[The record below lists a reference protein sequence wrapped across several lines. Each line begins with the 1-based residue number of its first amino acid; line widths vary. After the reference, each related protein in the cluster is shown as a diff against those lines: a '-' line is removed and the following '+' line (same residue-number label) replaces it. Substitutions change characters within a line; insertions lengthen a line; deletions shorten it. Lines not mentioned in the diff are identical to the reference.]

1 MDPLEKRRGYEFS
14 SLHRAEFLEQRY
26 NQRMKNILS
35 IAVVIALVWGV
46 VSFLRGDEYIGF
58 YYPNASDLTSDI
70 QSSVAFDSLEMC
82 RDWVDEQ
89 VSIHNPNG
97 SGYDYECGKNCD
109 LSGGKP
115 YICEETLE

>member
-1 MDPLEKRRGYEFS
+1 M
-14 SLHRAEFLEQRY
+14 A
-26 NQRMKNILS
+26 ILA
-35 IAVVIALVWGV
+35 IWGTL
-46 VSFLRGDEYIGF
+46 SFLKGDSYIGF
-58 YYPNASDLTSDI
+58 YYPDANNLLNDI
-70 QSSVAFDSLEMC
+70 QSSDSFDSLEMC

-89 VSIHNPNG
+89 VLKYNPDG

>member
-1 MDPLEKRRGYEFS
+1 MNK
-14 SLHRAEFLEQRY
+14 
-26 NQRMKNILS
+26 ILVATLF
-35 IAVVIALVWGV
+35 IIVIAYGINL
-46 VSFLRGDEYIGF
+46 FLKKDVFIGF
-58 YYPNASDLTSDI
+58 YYPDKNNLINDI
-70 QSSVAFDSLEMC
+70 QSEDTFDTLEAC

-89 VSIHNPNG
+89 VSRYNPDG